1 MLHIPTHGTYDMCQ
15 RYCIMATPSLVYLF
29 KRVKHGTQN
38 IQNDCHQWLSGTFT
52 VGTCESFFFVRI
64 ESRIESAVRFV
75 FESIGRLYHASRNR
89 AWRTAGVPY
98 SSGV

>member
-52 VGTCESFFFVRI
+52 VGTCESFFLF
-64 ESRIESAVRFV
+64 ESNLESNQPSDSFSNRSAVYTTQAV
-75 FESIGRLYHASRNR
+75 TEPDGLQAY
-89 AWRTAGVPY
+89 RTAAA
-98 SSGV
+98 